1 MSNYILAQIKNKA
14 LRLSVRQ
21 GLYQIALP
29 LFRSRARKI
38 KHPKSNLGLT
48 KYPMSDFWPGKANQG
63 SKILDGDFE
72 FLGKIIHQ
80 SDRPWLVQ
88 DASDSWIENVS
99 GFNWLDDLR
108 AVGTDTARIKIRK
121 LILLW
126 IKTQEFEQQNLAWKP
141 GITGRRLANWLGH
154 REFFSTGADI
164 DFINEFREINTCSS
178 ELSIKT
184 KFI

>member
-1 MSNYILAQIKNKA
+1 MSNYILGQIKHKA
-14 LRLSVRQ
+14 LRLIVRQ

-38 KHPKSNLGLT
+38 KYKKFNLGLI
-48 KYPMSDFWPGKANQG
+48 KNPMSDFWPGKANQG

-88 DASDSWIENVS
+88 NTSDSWIENVA
-99 GFNWLDDLR
+99 GFDWLDDLR
-108 AVGTDTARIKIRK
+108 AVGTDTARIKIRE

-126 IKTQEFEQQNLAWKP
+126 IKLKY
-141 GITGRRLANWLGH
+141 LY
-154 REFFSTGADI
+154 
-164 DFINEFREINTCSS
+164 
-178 ELSIKT
+178 LSI
-184 KFI
+184 I